1 VVLTVLPGF
10 IMLLVGSC
18 ASLPFVAIAG
28 GVLLILSYA
37 ATWITARFVLPR
49 SVDFGHLK
57 TFRDLALVIAKD
69 CRR

>member
-1 VVLTVLPGF
+1 MLPSF

-37 ATWITARFVLPR
+37 ATWITARYLLPR

-57 TFRDLALVIAKD
+57 NFRDLALVIAKD